1 MKKAIQ
7 SESKKQPVIIVA
19 LVTAI
24 CLMGDSMLYIALP
37 IYWKEVGLLSL
48 WEVGLLL
55 SINRFVRLPLNP
67 LIGWLYK
74 KISLRTG
81 LLIAVALATL
91 TTVGYG
97 LASGLVMW
105 LILRC
110 IWGVAWSLLRLGG
123 FFTVIRCSE
132 DYNRGQFMGT
142 YNGLYRLGSLFG
154 MLVGGFLASIIGLQA
169 VALLFGVLS
178 LLGIPL
184 ILGYVKASQ
193 GATGDIESTN
203 TISSHEKKPV
213 KVELST
219 MRFKDW
225 LSKPLLKVI
234 LSGLLLTLLFEGV
247 LTSTLSY
254 VIAYHYEQGIYIFGM
269 VLGATTIA
277 GTIQAVRW
285 AWGPVVSTRIG
296 RWSDG
301 VKGRIPLFI
310 TALLTS
316 AFGFLLI
323 PFTLPFYLWMVIILL
338 VLLSST
344 AITTLMDSLAS
355 DVAKKKSVITVMT
368 VYSVALDLGAAL
380 GPFISYLVIRME
392 YGLFYIYIGGA
403 CILVTLAT
411 IWFFSSLSINK
422 QSRQE
427 VTISE

>member
-1 MKKAIQ
+1 MKKTIQ

-55 SINRFVRLPLNP
+55 SVNRFVRLPLNP

-81 LLIAVALATL
+81 LLIAVVLATL

-97 LASGLVMW
+97 MASGLVIW

-110 IWGVAWSLLRLGG
+110 VWGVAWSLLRLGG
-123 FFTVIRCSE
+123 FFTVIRCAE
-132 DYNRGQFMGT
+132 DHNRGQFMGT

-154 MLVGGFLASIIGLQA
+154 MLIGGFLASIIGLQS
-169 VALLFGVLS
+169 VALIFGALS

-184 ILGYVKASQ
+184 IISYVKANQ
-193 GATGDIESTN
+193 GVSAATNSVSNHDTTASKEEAS
-203 TISSHEKKPV
+203 K
-213 KVELST
+213 

-225 LSKPLLKVI
+225 LSRPLLKVI
-234 LSGLLLTLLFEGV
+234 VSGLLLTLLFEGV
-247 LTSTLSY
+247 LTSTISY

-269 VLGATTIA
+269 MLGATALA
-277 GTIQAVRW
+277 GTIQSARW
-285 AWGPVVSTRIG
+285 AWGPFFSTRIG

-301 VKGRIPLFI
+301 ARGRTPLFI
-310 TALLTS
+310 AALLTA

-323 PFTLPFYLWMVIILL
+323 PFTLPFYLWISIILL

-380 GPFISYLVIRME
+380 GPFLSYLVIRME

-403 CILVTLAT
+403 CILISLAT
-411 IWFFSSLSINK
+411 IWFFSSHSMNK
-422 QSRQE
+422 QSGKD
-427 VTISE
+427 VTISGV